1 MILKSMSIRDFRNY
15 KSLDIDFNSRLTF
28 FIGENGEGKTNF
40 LESIQMLSTL
50 KSFRDNSDDEIL
62 SWNSDTFYLS
72 GSITKDIHDIKLE
85 LGYTK
90 KESKRKKIK
99 LNGNE
104 ISKKIDFIGN
114 LVTVVFSPL
123 DLKIIDGGPAERR
136 KLLDTILSTINKN
149 YLINILEYNKI
160 LKHRNSLLKNKTQSA
175 KEFIP
180 WEKMLVERGISLMEE
195 RKNLVLFLSEKFKNN
210 LLELSGA
217 KDDFEI
223 FYKPNIKN
231 IDTYSELL
239 STRRDL
245 DFRLGYTSIGPHRDD
260 LFIGKENRDI
270 TEFGS
275 QGQKRST
282 VISLRT
288 AQFQYVKEKIKDTPV
303 LLIDD
308 VIRELDIKRRE
319 YFVNLLLG
327 SGQAFFTTTDL
338 EGIKDYIGDMK
349 EKVQIFTVKTGE
361 MEEVS
366 IESI

>member
-1 MILKSMSIRDFRNY
+1 MLLETVSIQNFRNY
-15 KSLDIDFNSRLTF
+15 KSLDINFNSRLTF

-50 KSFRDNSDDEIL
+50 KSFRDNSDDEVL
-62 SWNSDTFYLS
+62 GWSKDTFYIGANVLR
-72 GSITKDIHDIKLE
+72 DNVRQKLE

-90 KESKRKKIK
+90 KESKKKKIK
-99 LNGNE
+99 VNGDE
-104 ISKKIDFIGN
+104 VSKKIEFIGN

-136 KLLDTILSTINKN
+136 RLLDSILSMINKN
-149 YLINILEYNKI
+149 YHINILEYNNI
-160 LKHRNSLLKNKTQSA
+160 LKHRNTLLKNKVSSI

-180 WEKMLVERGISLMEE
+180 WEQMLVQRGNIVMEE
-195 RKNLVLFLSEKFKNN
+195 REALVEFLREKFKTN
-210 LLELSGA
+210 LFDLSGK

-223 FYKPNIKN
+223 AYIPNIKDKN
-231 IDTYSELL
+231 KYMELL
-239 STRRDL
+239 NSKRETDL
-245 DFRLGYTSIGPHRDD
+245 RLGYTSIGPHRDD
-260 LFIGKENRDI
+260 LFIGKEKRDI

-282 VISLRT
+282 VISIRT
-288 AQFQYVKEKIKDTPV
+288 AQFQYIKNKINDTPI

-319 YFVNLLLG
+319 YIVNLLLG

-338 EGIKDYIGDMK
+338 EGIKDYIGDLK
-349 EKVQIFTVKTGE
+349 EKIQVFMVKSGE

-366 IESI
+366 IESL

>member
-1 MILKSMSIRDFRNY
+1 MSIRDFRNY
-15 KSLDIDFNSRLTF
+15 KSLDIDFHSRLIF

-40 LESIQMLSTL
+40 LESIQMLSTM
-50 KSFRDNSDDEIL
+50 KSFRDNSDDEVI
-62 SWNSDTFYLS
+62 SWKSDTFYIS
-72 GSITKDIHDIKLE
+72 GSITKELNELKLE
-85 LGYTK
+85 MGYTK

-104 ISKKIDFIGN
+104 VSKKIDFIGN

-136 KLLDTILSTINKN
+136 KLLDTILSTIDKN
-149 YLINILEYNKI
+149 YLVNILEYNKI
-160 LKHRNSLLKNKTQSA
+160 LKHRNSLLKHKTQNT

-180 WEKMLVERGISLMEE
+180 WEKMLVERGIRIMEE
-195 RKNLVLFLSEKFKNN
+195 RIHLILYLSDKFKKNLY
-210 LLELSGA
+210 ELSGA

-223 FYKPNIKN
+223 RYTPNVK
-231 IDTYSELL
+231 DMKTYADLL
-239 STRRDL
+239 HSKRDL
-245 DFRLGYTSIGPHRDD
+245 DLRLGYTSIGPHRDD

-288 AQFQYVKEKIKDTPV
+288 AQFQYIKDKIQDTPV

-338 EGIKDYIGDMK
+338 DGIKDYIGDMK
-349 EKVQIFTVKTGE
+349 ENIQVFSVKSGE
-361 MEEVS
+361 MKEVS
-366 IESI
+366 IGSV